1 MKFKLPDMSFYRR
14 RRWTI
19 IGVFSI
25 LGISLIVTISDYG
38 LYNRFKLEYERD
50 KLKKDIIRLEK
61 ENDSLIAELEMLKN
75 DTNTIERIARE
86 KYGFK
91 RRNEKVFIIN
101 YDSENK

>member
-1 MKFKLPDMSFYRR
+1 MSFYRR

-19 IGVFSI
+19 IGVFII

-50 KLKKDIIRLEK
+50 KLKKEIIRLEQ
-61 ENDSLIAELEMLKN
+61 ENDSLLAELELLKN

-86 KYGFK
+86 LYGFK

-101 YDSENK
+101 DESEGKK

>member
-1 MKFKLPDMSFYRR
+1 M
-14 RRWTI
+14 
-19 IGVFSI
+19 
-25 LGISLIVTISDYG
+25 
-38 LYNRFKLEYERD
+38 
-50 KLKKDIIRLEK
+50 KKDIIRLEK